1 VVGRGTS
8 ESRAGAK
15 STEDDSPPE
24 LQAGR
29 VGRAHGLDGSFYV
42 TSPRPRLLNLG
53 TSVTVAGRR
62 AEIVRRAGTEQ
73 RPIVRLDGVE
83 DREGAD
89 ALRGVALT
97 VDRLQAP
104 ALEEGEWW
112 AHELE
117 GCAVVDGEQRVVG
130 TVSRMLELP
139 SCEALEV
146 RRETIGS
153 QPTGS
158 HPPAPLIVP
167 MVKDAIRRMRVAE
180 GRIEIDMGFLGEG
193 GHEQESGPQVGAGD
207 PKTGEDGPEGS
218 GLAPV
223 EGVLEAGEDGT
234 EGRTGEDR

>member
-1 VVGRGTS
+1 VAGRDTS
-8 ESRAGAK
+8 TSRAGAK
-15 STEDDSPPE
+15 GTEDDPPPE

-62 AEIVRRAGTEQ
+62 AKIVRRAGTEQ

-104 ALEEGEWW
+104 TLEEGEWW

-117 GCAVVDGEQRVVG
+117 GCAVVDGEQHLVG
-130 TVSRMLELP
+130 TVSRMIELP

-146 RRETIGS
+146 RREQG
-153 QPTGS
+153 PV
-158 HPPAPLIVP
+158 LIVP
-167 MVKDAIRRMRVAE
+167 MVKDAIRLMAVAE

-193 GHEQESGPQVGAGD
+193 GLEEERGPRIGAG
-207 PKTGEDGPEGS
+207 GPHVRARGAETR
-218 GLAPV
+218 
-223 EGVLEAGEDGT
+223 EDGT
-234 EGRTGEDR
+234 EGRTREDR

>member
-1 VVGRGTS
+1 VGRGTS
-8 ESRAGAK
+8 GSRAGAK
-15 STEDDSPPE
+15 STEDDPPPE

-42 TSPRPRLLNLG
+42 TSPRPRLLTLG

-83 DREGAD
+83 DREGAN